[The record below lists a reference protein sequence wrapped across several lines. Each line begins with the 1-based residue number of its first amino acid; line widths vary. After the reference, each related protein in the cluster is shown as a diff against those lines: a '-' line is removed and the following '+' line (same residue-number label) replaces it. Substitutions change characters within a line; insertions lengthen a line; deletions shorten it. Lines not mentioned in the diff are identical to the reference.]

1 MSSLGRSAL
10 AGAALY
16 AGRQYFRNWGA
27 TKEEAQMV
35 LPGDELIEEPA
46 AQTTEAEWIDAPAAQ
61 VWPWLLQLGQDQG
74 GFYSYSLLEDL
85 VGLHI
90 RNADGIHPVWTQ
102 LAPGDSVRL
111 VPKGWMGLH
120 DGVTMTVA
128 GLEPERSLVLR
139 GRPLLSGGDAVWS
152 FHIAPCGKQRCRLIV
167 RRRTRLHRRRDLV
180 KVELAGPITA
190 MMTRGMLRG
199 IRSRVQ
205 SPLEHFVVDVDGDA
219 N

>member
-1 MSSLGRSAL
+1 MSNVARSAL
-10 AGAALY
+10 AGVALY

-46 AQTTEAEWIDAPAAQ
+46 VQTTEAEWIDAPAAR
-61 VWPWLLQLGQDQG
+61 VWPWLLQLGQDRG
-74 GFYSYSLLEDL
+74 GLYSYSLLENL
-85 VGLHI
+85 AGLHI
-90 RNADGIHPVWTQ
+90 RNADGIHPVWAQ

-111 VPKGWMGLH
+111 VPNGWMGLR
-120 DGVTMTVA
+120 DGGTMTVA

-139 GRPLLSGGDAVWS
+139 GSPPLSGGDAVWS
-152 FHIAPCGKQRCRLIV
+152 FHIAPCGEERCRLLV
-167 RRRTRLHRRRDLV
+167 RRRTRVRHRRDVV

-190 MMTRGMLRG
+190 LMTRGMLRG
-199 IRSRVQ
+199 IKSRVQ
-205 SPLEHFVVDVDGDA
+205 APFEHFVVDVDGDA